1 MREVVASYKGILGL
15 ETIGWLATTNVAKW
29 GLEWYTITHSFKLLS
44 LPLLIVQL
52 NEKKYRISNVFLR
65 WPLVRPDNIKLK
77 S

>member
-52 NEKKYRISNVFLR
+52 NEKKI
-65 WPLVRPDNIKLK
+65 
-77 S
+77 